1 MAKRRGNN
9 EGSIYRRKDGYWV
22 GQYGIQTP
30 KGIKTRYIYGKHRE
44 EVREKLAKAIADR
57 DGGLVY
63 DADNITVGEYL
74 DRWLNDSVRDTVRR
88 RTWER
93 YEQFVRVHL
102 TPALGKIK
110 LAKLTPA
117 HVRGLYRDRLN
128 SGLAPRTVLHIHRAF
143 SKALKQAAAD
153 GLIPRNPAAPI
164 KPPQP
169 RREEIRPLNREQ
181 VKTLFEAASGDRLE
195 ALYIVAVT
203 AGLRR
208 GELQG
213 LKWDDLDLE
222 GGMLQVRRTLSE
234 PKGGYIFEAPKS
246 GKGRNIRLTQRAT
259 EVLRAHRKRQLEER
273 MHKAGLW
280 REQGLVFS
288 SAVGTPLWGGNL
300 NRTFKATLQRAGLP
314 KSTRFH
320 DLRHAAA
327 QARCPRQVRPGALG
341 PRRYKPY
348 PQCLQPCAARH
359 GRRCRDGSRASLA
372 PNYCRITVEMSRC
385 ATGTFLFS
393 GILQVFQ
400 ERAWKDSNLR
410 LAV

>member
-22 GQYGIQTP
+22 GQYGVETAT
-30 KGIKTRYIYGKHRE
+30 GRKTRYIYGKRRE
-44 EVREKLAKAIADR
+44 DVREKLTKAIADR

-63 DADNITVGEYL
+63 DAGNITVGEYL
-74 DRWLNDSVRDTVRR
+74 DRWLNDSVRDTVRQ

-117 HVRGLYRDRLN
+117 HVRGLYRDKLN

-153 GLIPRNPAAPI
+153 GLIPRNPAAPV

-169 RREEIRPLNREQ
+169 RGEEIRPLNREQ
-181 VKTLFEAASGDRLE
+181 VRVLFEAASGDRLE

-213 LKWDDLDLE
+213 LKWEDLDLE
-222 GGMLQVRRTLSE
+222 AGMLQVRRTCSE
-234 PKGGYIFEAPKS
+234 PKGGHIFEAPKS
-246 GKGRNIRLTQRAT
+246 GKGRNIRLTQSA
-259 EVLRAHRKRQLEER
+259 VAALRIHRRRQLEER
-273 MHKAGLW
+273 MYKADLW
-280 REQGLVFS
+280 QEQGLVFPS
-288 SAVGTPLWGGNL
+288 TVGTPLWGGNL
-300 NRTFKATLQRAGLP
+300 NRAFKATLQRAGLP

-320 DLRHAAA
+320 DLRHTCATLLLK
-327 QARCPRQVRPGALG
+327 QAVNPKFVQELLGHADISLTLNVYSHVLPDMGDATADAMEAALG
-341 PRRYKPY
+341 
-348 PQCLQPCAARH
+348 
-359 GRRCRDGSRASLA
+359 
-372 PNYCRITVEMSRC
+372 
-385 ATGTFLFS
+385 
-393 GILQVFQ
+393 
-400 ERAWKDSNLR
+400 
-410 LAV
+410 